1 MKRQATVFALG
12 AALIAAMTAP
22 SFATQARAH
31 HAKTNAQLTSSYS
44 GYYDFNRAR
53 GQLHDLCQPRERK
66 RFQRD
71 RQRWSLITS
80 GR

>member
-22 SFATQARAH
+22 SFATQAKAH

-44 GYYDFNRAR
+44 GYYDSTVPEGNYTTYAN
-53 GQLHDLCQPRERK
+53 PA
-66 RFQRD
+66 
-71 RQRWSLITS
+71 S
-80 GR
+80 GSVSSAIGNVGR